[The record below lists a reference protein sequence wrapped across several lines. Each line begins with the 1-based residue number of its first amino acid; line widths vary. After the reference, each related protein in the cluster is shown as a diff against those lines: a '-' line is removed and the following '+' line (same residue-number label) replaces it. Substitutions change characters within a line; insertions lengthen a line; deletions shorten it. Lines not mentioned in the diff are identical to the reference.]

1 MKNLRILQII
11 VSCLKILPKKDRRK
25 YWIILFIQA
34 SLGIL
39 DLIGVSLLGVVG
51 ALSIRGIQSQPP
63 GDRVT
68 RILEILR
75 VNDLH
80 FQSQVT
86 LLVSI
91 ALLFLILKTI
101 LTVFW
106 TRRILYF
113 LGNKGAQ
120 ISSRLLSKVLS
131 QSMLAMRENSTQEI
145 QYAVGLG
152 VSAITVGVLG
162 VGSTLFADLSLLII
176 IGTGLA
182 FIDFYMALSSLIL
195 FGIVGSI
202 LYFSLH
208 KRAREIGLRISLLN
222 IESSRMIQEV
232 IRMYREVYVKNR
244 RSHYL
249 RRIIELK
256 GEHSKIFAEQ
266 TFLPN
271 ISKYV
276 IEISMVIG
284 IFTMAA
290 TQFLLHDASRAA
302 ASMAIFIAAAS
313 RIAPAILRLQQSL
326 VLMQGNF
333 GSAVPT
339 FALIE
344 KTKFTSL
351 LQDTKD
357 EFLVS
362 YPNFSPE
369 ISLHN
374 VKFKFKSENLF
385 EINIPKLEINAG
397 ETIAIVGSSGSGK
410 TTLVD
415 LILGLFEPE
424 EGEILISGLRPSE
437 AISQWPGAVAYVPQ
451 QVTMSDSN
459 LLENITIGYPM
470 ESVDIEAVDAAIA
483 KTYLQDVISGLPLG
497 LLSGLGEDGLK
508 LSGGQRQRV
517 GIARALLSNP
527 KLLILDE
534 ATSSLDGQSEMKIG
548 RAINQLRESVT
559 VIHVAHRLSTV
570 KDADRVIYLDKG
582 EIKAIGTF
590 DEVRKAIPDFDSQA
604 SLMGL

>member
-1 MKNLRILQII
+1 M
-11 VSCLKILPKKDRRK
+11 KILPKKDRRK